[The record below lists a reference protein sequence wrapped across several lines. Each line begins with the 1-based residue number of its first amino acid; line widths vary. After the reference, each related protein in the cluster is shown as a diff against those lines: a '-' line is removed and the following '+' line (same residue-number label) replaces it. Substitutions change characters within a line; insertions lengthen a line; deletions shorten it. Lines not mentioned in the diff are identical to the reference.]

1 MTLSTESYSPIKEQI
16 IETNE
21 RVVETSHAQTKD
33 VREVVKDILGY
44 DIFERQLIAEGAWAL
59 REESRNFAES
69 TLDAAHETWPDE

>member
-44 DIFERQLIAEGAWAL
+44 DIFERQLIAEGAWTL

-69 TLDAAHETWPDE
+69 TLDAALETWPDE